1 MILAL
6 RGPQEVW
13 LLGWSFSSFCT
24 FIHSDGF
31 EKYVYG
37 CLCVSYACV
46 SSSISS
52 IGQIV
57 NCAPSSFLLPPSH
70 NASGKQ

>member
-13 LLGWSFSSFCT
+13 LLGWSFTSFCT

-31 EKYVYG
+31 ENLNLKNKVYG
-37 CLCVSYACV
+37 LCLVMHVCKLLTAF
-46 SSSISS
+46 ILLF
-52 IGQIV
+52 
-57 NCAPSSFLLPPSH
+57 SFLPPSQ
-70 NASGKQ
+70 NASWKQ